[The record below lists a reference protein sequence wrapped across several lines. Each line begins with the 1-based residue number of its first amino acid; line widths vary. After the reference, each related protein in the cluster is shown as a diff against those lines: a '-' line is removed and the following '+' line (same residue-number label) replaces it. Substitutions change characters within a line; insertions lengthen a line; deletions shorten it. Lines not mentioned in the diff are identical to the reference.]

1 MTSTEP
7 TAEAA
12 QAAQPFRQDCK
23 DVLQQLRGALIEA
36 LSAIGVDP
44 AQPQAAARR
53 LGLNRNLAWKVSRIV
68 AATDAF
74 SAVPHVPGRGGFEI
88 LIKALGDAG
97 ADPACLARVGSSAEA
112 FAGLIERHA
121 GDRPTFELVASGFVA
136 DAGRK
141 EALVQAR
148 RDAFRGNSAIWGV
161 QARVLLT
168 THLLAPSVDEPGRVD
183 LVLINGLVDL
193 RRLSLDVSWPLFRQ
207 QGWDADGNPR
217 PMDGEPLE
225 PGADPSEVPLL
236 RSFCSADLP
245 EIQAVRGEHET
256 IYQLPAGTVGRAGEM
271 TCMYGSRVRSAGAA
285 QAMGDELVCELGA
298 NLKTPVE
305 MVQMDV
311 LVHEDLGWSDV
322 RKAELMSRLDGP
334 AAPAGAGGPEAPRL
348 TLESSV
354 HELGKGLVPMATP
367 LVPRYGELLSYA
379 FECTGWDPATF
390 RGSRIV
396 VPYPPMPAQ
405 LLLTLDLAPAD
416 GA

>member
-7 TAEAA
+7 TAQAA

-53 LGLNRNLAWKVSRIV
+53 LGLNRNLAWKISRIV
-68 AATDAF
+68 TATDAF
-74 SAVPHVPGRGGFEI
+74 SVVPQVPGRGGFEI
-88 LIKALGDAG
+88 LTKALGDAG
-97 ADPACLARVGSSAEA
+97 TSALCLARVRASADA
-112 FAGLIERHA
+112 FAGLVERHA
-121 GDRPTFELVASGFVA
+121 GDRSTFELVASGFVA

-168 THLLAPSVDEPGRVD
+168 THLLAPSTDDPGRVD
-183 LVLINGLVDL
+183 LVLINGLVEL
-193 RRLSLDVSWPLFRQ
+193 RRLSPDVSWPLFRQ

-225 PGADPSEVPLL
+225 PGADPMAVPLL
-236 RSFCSADLP
+236 RSFCSAGLP
-245 EIQAVRGEHET
+245 EIQVVRGEHET

-285 QAMGDELVCELGA
+285 RAEGDEVVCELGA

-322 RKAELMSRLDGP
+322 RKAELLSRLDGP
-334 AAPAGAGGPEAPRL
+334 AGPGGAGGSEAPRL
-348 TLESSV
+348 TLDASV
-354 HELGKGLVPMATP
+354 HELGKGLVPMAAP
-367 LVPRYGELLSYA
+367 HVPRYGELLTHA
-379 FECTGWDPATF
+379 FQCTGWDPGAF
-390 RGSRIV
+390 RGSRLV
-396 VPYPPMPAQ
+396 LPYPPMPAQ
-405 LLLTLDLAPAD
+405 LLLTLDLAPAE